1 MIVCSKVANHD
12 VAIKQ
17 KAKPEV
23 QMKIDV
29 FIAKFWTFLPKVGFV
44 KVFDFQIS

>member
-23 QMKIDV
+23 QSHGCQIDCQILN
-29 FIAKFWTFLPKVGFV
+29 FLAKSWFCQGF
-44 KVFDFQIS
+44 